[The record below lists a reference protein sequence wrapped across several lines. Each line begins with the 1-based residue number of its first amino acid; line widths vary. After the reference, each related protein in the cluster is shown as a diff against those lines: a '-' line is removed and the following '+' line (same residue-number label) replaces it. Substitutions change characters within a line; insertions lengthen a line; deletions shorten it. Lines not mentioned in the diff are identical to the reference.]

1 MILKKILITS
11 LCVASVALVQ
21 AQDIH
26 FSQYFMSPVA
36 TAPGNTGNH
45 NGDWRVFGNYRS
57 QWNAISNNL
66 YTTPA
71 IGGDY
76 NFYVNKVD
84 KISAGL
90 YIVNDK
96 SGGNL
101 NVMKIMGSG
110 AYHYALKKNYL
121 HAGLQVGYVSKSID
135 KDAESY
141 PNQFN
146 EDKGLFDNTFA
157 LNKETSLQNKLSFID
172 VNLGLG
178 WHRTFGKITPYANY
192 SAFHVNAPNESF
204 VGGKNKLK
212 MRNMLN
218 LGVTIGINNMLTV
231 HPSLLLTTQGKANE
245 LLLGANLHYNL
256 DNKLLSR
263 KYVYVGQYI
272 RYGVGNLADATFT
285 TVGVSY
291 KAVQVGLSYDV
302 NVSQLKTITANRG
315 AYELAFIYTGLS
327 SRLTKKE
334 IPCDRY

>member
-1 MILKKILITS
+1 MLKKILLSTLSIT
-11 LCVASVALVQ
+11 SVALVQ

-26 FSQYFMSPVA
+26 FSQYFLSPVA
-36 TAPGNTGNH
+36 TAPSNTGNH

-57 QWNAISNNL
+57 QWNSIVGKP
-66 YTTPA
+66 YVTPA

-84 KISAGL
+84 KASAGL

-110 AYHYALKKNYL
+110 AYHYALDKNYL
-121 HAGLQVGYVSKSID
+121 HAGLQVGYVSKTID
-135 KDAESY
+135 KDSESY

-146 EDKGLFDNTFA
+146 ETSGLFDNKSA
-157 LNKETSLQNKLSFID
+157 LNKEASLENKLSFID

-178 WHRTFGKITPYANY
+178 WNRTFGKITPYANY

-204 VGGKNKLK
+204 TGGTNKLK

-218 LGVTIGINNMLTV
+218 LGATIGINNMLTL
-231 HPSLLLTTQGKANE
+231 HPSLLLGTQGKANE
-245 LLLGANLHYNL
+245 LVGGANLHYNL
-256 DNKLLSR
+256 DKKMLSK
-263 KYVYVGQYI
+263 KYVYIGQYV
-272 RYGVGNLADATFT
+272 RYGVGNIVDATFT
-285 TVGVSY
+285 TVGMSY
-291 KAVQVGLSYDV
+291 KAVQVGISYDV
-302 NVSQLKTITANRG
+302 NISQLKTVTANKG